1 MRREVCEDILL
12 LGSATNDH
20 HNGLAKMVNG
30 NEERRF
36 VDSRFRYHLHQI
48 LIIQLK
54 KEKKKKKNPNQYP
67 MHVCK
72 DTAFIKKLQ
81 LTSKLVTRACL
92 SSKYAA

>member
-12 LGSATNDH
+12 LICATNDH

-48 LIIQLK
+48 LIIQLE
-54 KEKKKKKNPNQYP
+54 EKYP
-67 MHVCK
+67 ISTQCMFVR
-72 DTAFIKKLQ
+72 TQ
-81 LTSKLVTRACL
+81 LSYEIIA
-92 SSKYAA
+92 YF